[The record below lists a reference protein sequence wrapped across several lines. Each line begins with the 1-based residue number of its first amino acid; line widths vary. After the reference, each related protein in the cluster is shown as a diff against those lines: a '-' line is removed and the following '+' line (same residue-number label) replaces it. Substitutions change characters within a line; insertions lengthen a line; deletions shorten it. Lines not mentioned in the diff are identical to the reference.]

1 MRSHFRNTLQNSLLG
16 LLGLIAIPL
25 TFSGCGSVPTTQS
38 EMNIKMEAVVP
49 PANKAADSI
58 LAKDQSL
65 KPLLDNAYGYIVFPS
80 VASGA
85 LIVGG
90 QGGEGVVFKDGT
102 PWGIAKLASGS
113 IGLQVG
119 GESFTEII
127 VMQTSDAFNA
137 VTADQFSF
145 TAGVTATAVKAGA
158 ALEAKFDGG
167 VAVFV
172 STNGGLMASAAIGGQ
187 QISCYPAKM
196 E

>member
-90 QGGEGVVFKDGT
+90 QGGDGVVFKDGT

-137 VTADQFSF
+137 VTANEFSF
-145 TAGVTATAVKAGA
+145 TAGVSATAIKAGA
-158 ALEAKFDGG
+158 ALDAKFSNGI
-167 VAVFV
+167 AAFI

-187 QISCYPAKM
+187 KITCYPANI

>member
-1 MRSHFRNTLQNSLLG
+1 MRPHLRNIFQTSLLG
-16 LLGLIAIPL
+16 LMSFIAIPL
-25 TFSGCGSVPTTQS
+25 TLSGCGSVPTTQN
-38 EMNIKMEAVVP
+38 EMDTKMEAVVP

-58 LAKDQSL
+58 LAKDKSL

-80 VASGA
+80 VGSGA

-90 QGGEGVVFKDGT
+90 QGGNGVVFKNGN

-119 GESFTEII
+119 GETFTEII
-127 VMQTSDAFNA
+127 IMQTSDAFDA
-137 VTADQFSF
+137 MTADKFSF

-158 ALEAKFDGG
+158 ALNAKFNDGI
-167 VAVFV
+167 AVFV

-187 QISCYPAKM
+187 QISCYPANL